1 MVRRPRRAVGE
12 RLARGESL
20 QRLFDEQLAF
30 ARVGPFREDAFPS
43 RLHQERIAAVLGIAL
58 GAAFLTCFLTGLI
71 TQFAQH
77 PLDLGFLS
85 MPASP
90 GWLYR
95 WTQGIHVATGI
106 AAVPLLLAKLWTVY
120 PRLFEW
126 PPVRSLAHA
135 LERISLLPLVAG
147 AIFQLMSGIANNAG
161 WYPWRFNFPEVHYW
175 TAWIVIGALIVHV
188 GAKWAIARDAL
199 RRGGGDDPGSGA
211 PVAAEPSAPPA
222 APGGMS
228 RRGLFATVGAAVAAV
243 TLTTIGQT
251 VRPLK
256 GLALLAPRR
265 PDVGP
270 QGVPINKSAQAA
282 GVVES
287 AQDSGWRLQVTGN
300 VASELSLSRADLL
313 AMEQRSAD
321 LAIACVEGWSSG
333 AVWSGV
339 PLRDVVALAGGD
351 PDDSDVVVHSLQQ
364 RGSYVS
370 SRVNVPHLRD
380 PDTLLAL
387 SLRGEPLA
395 LDHGYPCRLIAPNR
409 PGVQQ
414 TKWLARLEVL

>member
-12 RLARGESL
+12 RLARGEPL
-20 QRLFDEQLAF
+20 ERLFDEQLAF
-30 ARVGPFREDAFPS
+30 ARVGPFREGAFPS
-43 RLHQERIAAVLGIAL
+43 RLHETRIAAILGIAL
-58 GAAFLTCFLTGLI
+58 GVAFLTCFLTGLI

-126 PPVRSLAHA
+126 PPVRSVAHA
-135 LERISLLPLVAG
+135 LERVSLLPLVAG

-188 GAKWAIARDAL
+188 GAKWAVARDAL
-199 RRGGGDDPGSGA
+199 RRGAADASG
-211 PVAAEPSAPPA
+211 PA
-222 APGGMS
+222 DAPGGMS
-228 RRGLFATVGAAVAAV
+228 RRGFFAAVGAAVAAV
-243 TLTTIGQT
+243 TLTTVGQT

-256 GLALLAPRR
+256 ALALLAPRR

-270 QGVPINKSAQAA
+270 QGVPINKSAEAA
-282 GVVES
+282 HVVAA
-287 AQDSGWRLQVTGN
+287 AQDPGWRLQVTGN
-300 VASELSLSRADLL
+300 VARELSLSRADLL

-339 PLRDVVALAGGD
+339 PLRDVVALAGAD
-351 PDDSDVVVHSLQQ
+351 PERSEVVVHSLQE

-370 SRVNVPHLRD
+370 SRVNVPHVRN

-414 TKWLARLEVL
+414 TKWLARLEVV